1 MIIEVKEINYYGFCI
16 QRVDEKGWK
25 IVLEDEFLFP
35 TLQDAQG
42 AVHEFLDDVVGKHRG
57 KKLKKKV

>member
-42 AVHEFLDDVVGKHRG
+42 AVHDFFDDVVKKHRG
-57 KKLKKKV
+57 MKIKKV